1 MDESGR
7 SDTKLAQMLELAEH
21 VRQQP
26 TLKGFIKLI
35 AQMVARPL
43 RDPVGMLLASAIV
56 LIMLWGLNGEL
67 PLLHLVWS
75 GWRPSTEPHGRAD
88 VIPGLPWDQEWIS
101 FAAGAVLLVLIP
113 CALIKF

>member
-7 SDTKLAQMLELAEH
+7 SDQKLREMLELAER
-21 VRQQP
+21 VRRQP
-26 TLKGFIKLI
+26 NLTDFLRLI

-43 RDPVGMLLASAIV
+43 RDPVGIILASTIV

-75 GWRPSTEPHGRAD
+75 GWQPGSDPQGRSS
-88 VIPGLPWDQEWIS
+88 VIPGIAWDQEWLS
-101 FAAGAVLLVLIP
+101 FAAG
-113 CALIKF
+113 